1 MYPSATSGN
10 GMVKVSPGRP
20 ASPYILPIN
29 MDGPSTGD
37 SDGWEYIAEEIGGA
51 EKSGTITIAWAKQTG
66 VVGGYENNFFHQEG
80 NVTCQEFA
88 QMMYNCTAYKDCDL
102 SAKGDLNA
110 FTDGD
115 SVQECAN
122 RNSPINGHDGGT
134 LEPAGTTTRAQA
146 ASILMRFGQNVVE
159 K

>member
-1 MYPSATSGN
+1 MVLGTPKFGEVLTATYEEENVSVSYQWKRN
-10 GMVKVSPGRP
+10 GESI
-20 ASPYILPIN
+20 S
-29 MDGPSTGD
+29 
-37 SDGWEYIAEEIGGA
+37 
-51 EKSGTITIAWAKQTG
+51 AWAKQTG

>member
-1 MYPSATSGN
+1 MKTALTVTSDAGMANVLPVTVISAF
-10 GMVKVSPGRP
+10 
-20 ASPYILPIN
+20 L
-29 MDGPSTGD
+29 
-37 SDGWEYIAEEIGGA
+37 
-51 EKSGTITIAWAKQTG
+51 
-66 VVGGYENNFFHQEG
+66 
-80 NVTCQEFA
+80 
-88 QMMYNCTAYKDCDL
+88 YNCTAYKDCDL

-122 RNSPINGHDGGT
+122 RNSPINGYDGGT